1 VNSIDLEASLFHPGL
16 APGVQSNGPGRV
28 PGVRS
33 GAPERSPGSAPE
45 SPGVAPGQPE
55 SGTSSAAR
63 SSQEQDDDS
72 IAAAGAP
79 GRVALGVAYR
89 GQNYHGWQSQAD
101 GNTVQDA
108 LEKALAAFIGLPR
121 GEIVTTMC
129 AGRTDAG
136 VHALNQVV
144 HFDAP
149 VSREEFS
156 WVRGTNRYLPEDIA
170 VQWAQYVDPD
180 FHARNGARGR
190 KYAFLV
196 RESAVRPALEA
207 GLCGWVFRPLDL
219 ATMRDAAKA
228 LIGEHDFSSFRS
240 SQCQALSP
248 VKHMRRIDIA
258 RIGDYWR
265 FDFEANAFLHHMV
278 RNLMGALI
286 TIGTGAQPASY
297 MADLLA
303 ERDRALAP
311 PTFPAAGLYFLGP
324 QYDPHLAIPQR
335 TSAHDWL
342 PRVPPELARPDEAS
356 PFVSGPAPRP

>member
-1 VNSIDLEASLFHPGL
+1 MTIPNPEDTTSTPGL
-16 APGVQSNGPGRV
+16 
-28 PGVRS
+28 
-33 GAPERSPGSAPE
+33 
-45 SPGVAPGQPE
+45 APGQPE
-55 SGTSSAAR
+55 SETPNSP
-63 SSQEQDDDS
+63 EQD
-72 IAAAGAP
+72 AVPP

-89 GQNYHGWQSQAD
+89 GQSYCGWQSQPD
-101 GNTVQDA
+101 GNTVQDK
-108 LEKALAAFIGLPR
+108 LERALAEFVGLPR
-121 GEIVTTMC
+121 GEIVATVC

-149 VSREEFS
+149 VAREIFS

-170 VQWAQYVDPD
+170 VQWAQNVEAG

-190 KYAFLV
+190 QYAFLV
-196 RESAVRPALEA
+196 RESAVRPAIEA

-219 ATMRDAAKA
+219 DKMREAAKA

-248 VKHMRRIDIA
+248 VKEMRRIAIN

-265 FDFEANAFLHHMV
+265 FDFEASAFLHHMV

-286 TIGTGAQPASY
+286 TIGGGNQPPGY
-297 MADLLA
+297 MADLMA
-303 ERDRALAP
+303 MHNRELAP

-324 QYDPHLAIPQR
+324 QYDPHLAIPRR
-335 TSAHDWL
+335 TPAHDWL
-342 PRVPPELARPDEAS
+342 PRVPPELARPEEVR
-356 PFVSGPAPRP
+356 PYVSGTPAKQ

>member
-1 VNSIDLEASLFHPGL
+1 VTSIDTG
-16 APGVQSNGPGRV
+16 
-28 PGVRS
+28 
-33 GAPERSPGSAPE
+33 
-45 SPGVAPGQPE
+45 
-55 SGTSSAAR
+55 
-63 SSQEQDDDS
+63 S
-72 IAAAGAP
+72 IADPPGAEPGDDASTRPGHAP
-79 GRVALGVAYR
+79 GRVALGIAYR
-89 GQNYHGWQSQAD
+89 GQAYHGWQSQPD
-101 GNTVQDA
+101 GRTVQDA
-108 LEKALAAFIGLPR
+108 LERALAEFVGLPR
-121 GEIVTTMC
+121 GERVTTLC

-149 VSREEFS
+149 VAREEFS

-170 VQWAQYVDPD
+170 VQWARHVEPG

-190 KYAFLV
+190 RYAFLV

-219 ATMRDAAKA
+219 DAMRAGAA
-228 LIGEHDFSSFRS
+228 LLLGEHDFSSFRS

-248 VKHMRRIDIA
+248 VKEMRRIEIV

-278 RNLMGALI
+278 RNLMGVLI
-286 TIGTGAQPASY
+286 AIGSGAQPSSWAGEI
-297 MADLLA
+297 LA
-303 ERDRALAP
+303 HRNRSVAP

-324 QYDPHLAIPQR
+324 RYDPHLGIPER

-342 PRVPPELARPDEAS
+342 PQVPPDVARPDE
-356 PFVSGPAPRP
+356 GYPRQI